1 MIVKISAGI
10 TNYTGVIN
18 YHDKKVSEGKAEVLT
33 SSFGLTER
41 KSVID
46 YLTQQG
52 EKNTHAK
59 NKGHDIPF
67 SFNKNDVVS
76 DYEALEIMSDYLKE
90 MGFENYPHI
99 IYKHDDK
106 EHQHYHAV
114 VSNIN
119 NEGVYNQTMRGLYKK
134 DSQRVSRLLEMK
146 YKLTITEY
154 TNIDKGEKLEVK
166 QIDDFSLHKGIM
178 IALNSPDLAEKV
190 KELVGNSLEYIIE
203 QPQADDYLKV
213 FIGDNINELEHY
225 LKDNGILKKSLKST
239 LISVLDDALVQ
250 SKDLDS
256 FIGYAEN
263 KGLYV
268 RYVPSQKELSYG
280 IHNPD
285 TDTMM
290 YFKENK
296 LPIRFHANSFMKTE
310 KLKNYPV
317 EHQKNYIKNSINQA
331 LKQVKSK
338 EAFIQYLALRNVEVI
353 FNENKA
359 GIQGVGFKTL
369 NIENPT
375 FFKGSDVH
383 RSFSWNKLKEQLD
396 NQVQQKDI
404 TLSNEMEA
412 VIKVEKVDNNFQ
424 FEDNNLPIDI
434 NDVTRIRKFDKD
446 DDEDDNKKRRRNSNR
461 NR

>member
-90 MGFENYPHI
+90 MGFENYPYI

-106 EHQHYHAV
+106 EHQHYHTV

-134 DSQRVSRLLEMK
+134 DSQRISRILELN
-146 YKLTITEY
+146 YKLTVTEY
-154 TNIDKGEKLEVK
+154 AKIDKGEKLEVK
-166 QIDDFSLHKGIM
+166 QIDDFSLHKGLM
-178 IALNSPDLAEKV
+178 KALNTPELSEKV
-190 KELVGNSLEYIIE
+190 KELVGDSLEYVKE
-203 QPQADDYLKV
+203 QPQTDDYLKEL
-213 FIGDNINELEHY
+213 IGNNFNELEHY
-225 LKDNGILKKSLKST
+225 LKDNGVLKKSLKST
-239 LISVLDDALVQ
+239 LISSLDDSLVQ
-250 SKDLDS
+250 ANDLDS
-256 FIGYAEN
+256 YVNYAES

-268 RYVPSQKELSYG
+268 RYIPSQKELSYG

-285 TDTMM
+285 TETML
-290 YFKENK
+290 YFKEK
-296 LPIRFHANSFMKTE
+296 HLPIRFHATSFMKTND
-310 KLKNYPV
+310 LKSYPV
-317 EHQKNYIKNSINQA
+317 EHQKKYIKNIINQA
-331 LKQVKSK
+331 LKQTRSK
-338 EAFIQYLALRNVEVI
+338 EVFVQYLALRNVEVV
-353 FNENKA
+353 FNENRV
-359 GIQGVGFKTL
+359 GLQGVGFQTL
-369 NIENPT
+369 NINNPT
-375 FFKGSDVH
+375 YFKGSDVH
-383 RSFSWNKLKEQLD
+383 RSFSWNKLKEHFDSQE
-396 NQVQQKDI
+396 QGIEIGKIESVSA
-404 TLSNEMEA
+404 TEA
-412 VIKVEKVDNNFQ
+412 EIKVEAIEQQTENPP
-424 FEDNNLPIDI
+424 PIDI
-434 NDVTRIRKFDKD
+434 NDISRIRKFDR
-446 DDEDDNKKRRRNSNR
+446 DEDEDEKKKNRRKGLSR
-461 NR
+461 

>member
-1 MIVKISAGI
+1 MIVKVGAGI
-10 TNYTGVIN
+10 SNYTGVIN
-18 YHDKKVSEGKAEVLT
+18 YHDRKVSEGKAEVLT
-33 SSFGLTER
+33 SSFGITER

-46 YLTQQG
+46 YLTFQG
-52 EKNTHAK
+52 EKNTHVK

-67 SFNKNDVVS
+67 SFSKNDVVS
-76 DYEALEIMSDYLKE
+76 NEKALIVMYDYLTE
-90 MGFENYPHI
+90 MGFKNHPYI

-106 EHQHYHAV
+106 QHQHYHVV
-114 VSNIN
+114 VSNVD
-119 NEGVYNQTMRGLYKK
+119 EFGTYNQTMRGLYKK
-134 DSQRVSRLLEMK
+134 DSQRISRELELK
-146 YKLTITEY
+146 HELTITEY
-154 TNIDKGEKLEVK
+154 TKVDKGERLEVLSV
-166 QIDDFSLHKGIM
+166 DDFSLHNGIM
-178 IALNSPDLAEKV
+178 KALNNQELSSKV
-190 KELVGNSLEYIIE
+190 KEIVGDSLDYIKE
-203 QPQADDYLKV
+203 QPQTNDYLQV
-213 FIGDNINELEHY
+213 LIGNNFNELEHY
-225 LKDNGILKKSLKST
+225 LKDNGILKKSLKTT
-239 LISVLDDALVQ
+239 LISILDESLIHTNDI
-250 SKDLDS
+250 DS
-256 FIGYAEN
+256 YINFAEN

-268 RYVPSQKELSYG
+268 RYVKSLKEFSYG
-280 IHNPD
+280 INNPD

-290 YFKENK
+290 YFKEK
-296 LPIRFHANSFMKTE
+296 HLPIRFHSSSFWKNE
-310 KLKNYPV
+310 QLKSYPI
-317 EHQKNYIKNSINQA
+317 EQQKNYIKNSINQA